1 MPVFVFQTLRQVLD
15 SSGLSSVGIV
25 ASDDRFKGIAAN
37 MLKDPALNDSITIIG
52 SAAHK
57 SLTEC
62 VI

>member
-57 SLTEC
+57 
-62 VI
+62 